1 MKVIILAGGLGT
13 RISEETESKPKPMV
27 LIDDKP
33 ILWHLMNIF
42 SQQGFDEFVL
52 ALGYRS
58 EVIKRWLLDLNDLDG
73 DITIDTLQKKVHHL
87 GKGDHY
93 SWKVTALET
102 GLNTQ
107 TGGRIAQCMKA
118 FPGERVIATYGDGL
132 ANVSIKK
139 LLAFH
144 EAHGKKATVTAVRPP
159 ARFGHLHIEGDKV
172 IHFGEKNQADA
183 GWINGGFFVLEPEVA
198 NLVFDNSEP
207 FESGALP
214 RLVEEDQLMAYHHD
228 DFWQPMDTL
237 REKQELSRY
246 AMEIPPPWLRGISTS
261 TDGR

>member
-1 MKVIILAGGLGT
+1 VKVVILAGGLGT
-13 RISEETESKPKPMV
+13 RLSEETESKPKPMV

-42 SQQGFDEFVL
+42 AQQGMDEFVL

-58 EVIKRWLLDLNDLDG
+58 DVIKRWLIDLNDLDG
-73 DITIDTLQKKVHHL
+73 DITIDTLNKVVHRL
-87 GKGDHY
+87 KQNSSF

-102 GLNTQ
+102 GLHTQ
-107 TGGRIAQCMKA
+107 TGGRISQCMKA

-132 ANVSIKK
+132 ANVSIPK
-139 LLAFH
+139 LIAFH
-144 EAHGKKATVTAVRPP
+144 EAHGKLATVTAVRPP
-159 ARFGHLHIEGDKV
+159 ARFGHLHIDNSKV

-198 NLVFDNSEP
+198 NFVHGDTEP

-214 RLVEEDQLMAYHHD
+214 RLVERDQLMAYQHE

-237 REKQELSRY
+237 REKQEL
-246 AMEIPPPWLRGISTS
+246 AKFALETPPPWLQGIIK
-261 TDGR
+261 

>member
-13 RISEETESKPKPMV
+13 RLSEETESKPKPMV

-42 SQQGFDEFVL
+42 SSQGHNDFVL

-58 EVIKRWLLDLNDLDG
+58 DVIKRWLLDLNELDG
-73 DITIDTLQKKVHHL
+73 NITINTATKKVHHRETSTQ
-87 GKGDHY
+87 Y
-93 SWKVTALET
+93 SWNVTALET

-118 FPGERVIATYGDGL
+118 FPEERIIATYGDGL
-132 ANVSIKK
+132 ANVSIQK
-139 LLAFH
+139 LLEFH
-144 EAHGKKATVTAVRPP
+144 ESHGKLATVTAVRPP
-159 ARFGHLHIEGDKV
+159 ARFGYMHIEGDQV
-172 IHFGEKNQADA
+172 IHFGEKNQSDA

-198 NLVFDNSEP
+198 DLVLNDTEP

-214 RLVEEDQLMAYHHD
+214 RLVERNQLMAYHHH

-237 REKQELSRY
+237 REKQDLAKL
-246 AMEIPPPWLRGISTS
+246 AMEIEPPWLRNL
-261 TDGR
+261 